1 MEGRIPF
8 RVAIV
13 TLVVGLLAVTCG
25 ALILYALYQG
35 RENAEILKREYLDQ
49 VAQAA
54 ASEVAR
60 LPRSALAVL
69 RFERD
74 RFASGR
80 HSNDPVTLARE
91 LSGALQAVP
100 EFRWVSYGDAAGRF
114 AGAYRLPDGEIILNV
129 SDPRQSRGIPR
140 ELRASTGAP
149 YVQSPPLERPY
160 DPRERDWY
168 RRASAAPDAV
178 VWLPPYVFAEGVTG
192 ITAAAAVRDAAQR
205 VQGVV
210 TVDFTLEGIERF
222 LAGIKTA
229 RQGVVMLFDRDGVLL
244 AGAPGPGRDAAVRAV
259 KEASGEAVAGGETWS
274 VVARPLALGGV
285 DWKVAAAVREE
296 AFMGPVYANRRA
308 GIVIA
313 LLGVG
318 LALVAGTLL
327 ATGIARELSSAA
339 MALDRV
345 AKYQLEEHEP
355 PRSRVKEIFRLERAV
370 RRVTASLRSFTR
382 YAPEEIVRDVV
393 ATGREAM
400 LTGDRR
406 EVTVLF
412 SDLRGFTGFAA
423 KLPPEEVVAILNDHF
438 ELLVAIISRHGGF
451 VVDFLGDAV
460 FAVFGAPEAHADHV
474 ERAVTCAIDMQRAR
488 IARSVEMRARGWPP
502 MEMGVGIDT
511 GTAVV
516 GNMGS
521 LRRIKYGVVGH
532 VVNTAARIET
542 FTVGGQVLVSEATK
556 GRIKMSARGPLEVEG
571 KGVGTTL
578 RLWEVLPAPVHELA
592 ALSSP
597 LEAGV
602 RLILGKQV
610 DTTVHPAR
618 VLRLGAAGAEL
629 ESDAPLAVFGALQ
642 VLLDALAL
650 DGKVV
655 ELSGGRALVRFTGL
669 DWEIQGRI
677 EAQAGGLKL
686 RR

>member
-1 MEGRIPF
+1 
-8 RVAIV
+8 
-13 TLVVGLLAVTCG
+13 
-25 ALILYALYQG
+25 
-35 RENAEILKREYLDQ
+35 
-49 VAQAA
+49 
-54 ASEVAR
+54 
-60 LPRSALAVL
+60 
-69 RFERD
+69 
-74 RFASGR
+74 
-80 HSNDPVTLARE
+80 
-91 LSGALQAVP
+91 
-100 EFRWVSYGDAAGRF
+100 
-114 AGAYRLPDGEIILNV
+114 
-129 SDPRQSRGIPR
+129 
-140 ELRASTGAP
+140 
-149 YVQSPPLERPY
+149 
-160 DPRERDWY
+160 
-168 RRASAAPDAV
+168 
-178 VWLPPYVFAEGVTG
+178 
-192 ITAAAAVRDAAQR
+192 
-205 VQGVV
+205 
-210 TVDFTLEGIERF
+210 
-222 LAGIKTA
+222 
-229 RQGVVMLFDRDGVLL
+229 
-244 AGAPGPGRDAAVRAV
+244 
-259 KEASGEAVAGGETWS
+259 
-274 VVARPLALGGV
+274 
-285 DWKVAAAVREE
+285 
-296 AFMGPVYANRRA
+296 
-308 GIVIA
+308 
-313 LLGVG
+313 
-318 LALVAGTLL
+318 
-327 ATGIARELSSAA
+327 
-339 MALDRV
+339 
-345 AKYQLEEHEP
+345 
-355 PRSRVKEIFRLERAV
+355 V